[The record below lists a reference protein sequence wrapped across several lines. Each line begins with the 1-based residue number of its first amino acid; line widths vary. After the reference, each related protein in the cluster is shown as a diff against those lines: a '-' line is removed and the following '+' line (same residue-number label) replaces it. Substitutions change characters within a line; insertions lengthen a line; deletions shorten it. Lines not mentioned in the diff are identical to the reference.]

1 MEEELTTNRQQIEDL
16 KKEIENV
23 ERDFR
28 LQIAANEKKAHEN
41 WVSGDDNLLKV
52 LRWPSI

>member
-1 MEEELTTNRQQIEDL
+1 MLLYLSCFRKQVEDL

-28 LQIAANEKKAHEN
+28 TQIAANEKKAHES
-41 WVSGDDNLLKV
+41 WVGGVN
-52 LRWPSI
+52 